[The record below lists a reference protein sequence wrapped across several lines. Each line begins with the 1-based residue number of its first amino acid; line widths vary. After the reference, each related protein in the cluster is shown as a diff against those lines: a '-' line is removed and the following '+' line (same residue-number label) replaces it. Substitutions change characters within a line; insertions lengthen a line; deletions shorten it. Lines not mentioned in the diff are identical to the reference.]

1 MQHIFIKMK
10 TALVLEGGA
19 MRGLYTAGVLDVFL
33 DNKIETDAV
42 YGTSA
47 GVLFGV
53 NYISEQRGR
62 TIRYNKTYA
71 SDPRYMGFRSLLTT
85 GNIINKDFAFY
96 EIPFKLDV
104 FDQDTFSKS
113 KTKLYATVTN
123 VHTGQVEYHQVSN
136 VLQQMEIL
144 RATSAMP
151 FVSKMVKLDE
161 QYYLD
166 GGLADS
172 IPLKKCIDDGY
183 EKIIVVLTRP
193 LGYKKQKS
201 SRLPAKLFYKK
212 YPNLINTINSRY
224 IMYNKQIAFI
234 KELEKERK
242 IIVVRPS
249 KRIKIGRIEKDTER
263 LQAIYDLGIND
274 CKNLIETIKMY
285 LYQK

>member
-1 MQHIFIKMK
+1 MK

-19 MRGLYTAGVLDVFL
+19 MRGLYTAGVLDVLL
-33 DNKIETDAV
+33 DNKIKTDAV

-71 SDPRYMGFRSLLTT
+71 SDPHYMGFRSLLTT

-96 EIPFKLDV
+96 EIPFKLDI
-104 FDQDTFSKS
+104 FDQNTFSKS

-123 VHTGQVEYHQVSN
+123 VHTGQVEYLQIQDVF
-136 VLQQMEIL
+136 QQMEIL

-151 FVSKMVKLDE
+151 FVSRMVKLKD

-193 LGYKKQKS
+193 LGYKKQKTNHF
-201 SRLPAKLFYKK
+201 PAKFFYKK

-234 KELEKERK
+234 EELEKKGK
-242 IIVVRPS
+242 IVVVRPS
-249 KRIKIGRIEKDTER
+249 EKIKIGRIEKNKER

-274 CKNLIETIKMY
+274 GKSLIETIKMY
-285 LYQK
+285 LYKKQ

>member
-1 MQHIFIKMK
+1 
-10 TALVLEGGA
+10 
-19 MRGLYTAGVLDVFL
+19 
-33 DNKIETDAV
+33 
-42 YGTSA
+42 
-47 GVLFGV
+47 
-53 NYISEQRGR
+53 
-62 TIRYNKTYA
+62 
-71 SDPRYMGFRSLLTT
+71 MGFRSLLTT

-234 KELEKERK
+234 EELEKKGK
-242 IIVVRPS
+242 IVVVRPS
-249 KRIKIGRIEKDTER
+249 EKIKIGRIEKNKER

-274 CKNLIETIKMY
+274 GKSLIETIKMY